1 MTPEPTRTIPA
12 PARPILL
19 ACMVV
24 AVANGLLLG
33 SAALRARANLSL
45 QSQVQILRDNLATL
59 VTLRA
64 EHQTQLDARLAAA
77 QTRTAAA
84 EAALPR
90 IGAPLNVFRI
100 GYDLGDGA
108 SLLVYSI
115 RRDSSE
121 IVDTAVGPV
130 ETTTYRVEAT
140 GTLDA
145 CLAYIDSLEAAS
157 PGLGLAGVSIV
168 PETGDCSM
176 DVLTL
181 GRAR

>member
-1 MTPEPTRTIPA
+1 MAPNPTRTAPA

-33 SAALRARANLSL
+33 SAALRGRATVSL
-45 QSQVQILRDNLATL
+45 QGQVQVLRENLATL
-59 VTLRA
+59 ASLRA
-64 EHQTQLDARLAAA
+64 ESRTQLEARLADAE
-77 QTRTAAA
+77 TRAAAA
-84 EAALPR
+84 EAALPP
-90 IGAPLNVFRI
+90 IGTPLNVFRI
-100 GYDLGDGA
+100 GYDLSEVAGM
-108 SLLVYSI
+108 LVYSV

-130 ETTTYRVEAT
+130 ETTMYRVEAT

-145 CLAYIDSLEAAS
+145 CLAYINSLEASS

-168 PETGDCSM
+168 PATGDCSM